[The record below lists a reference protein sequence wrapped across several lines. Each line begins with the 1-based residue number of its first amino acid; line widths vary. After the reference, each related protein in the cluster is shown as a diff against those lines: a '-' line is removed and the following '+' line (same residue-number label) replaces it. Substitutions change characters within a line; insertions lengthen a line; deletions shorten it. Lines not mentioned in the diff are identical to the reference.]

1 MLNRPS
7 FDIGVWYM
15 TKDYKELYKIVY
27 HRGDPEYTVI
37 KYYDGSTM
45 YKGTLYKVRKY
56 MEDNCISHDNY
67 IRWCLLDGK

>member
-27 HRGDPEYTVI
+27 HRVTRNIP
-37 KYYDGSTM
+37 
-45 YKGTLYKVRKY
+45 L
-56 MEDNCISHDNY
+56 
-67 IRWCLLDGK
+67 